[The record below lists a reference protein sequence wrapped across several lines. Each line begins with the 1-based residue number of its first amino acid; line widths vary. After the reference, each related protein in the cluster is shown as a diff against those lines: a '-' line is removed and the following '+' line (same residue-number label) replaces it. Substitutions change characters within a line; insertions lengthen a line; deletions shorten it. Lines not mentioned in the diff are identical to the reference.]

1 MSLPPDT
8 ISSLPPSDSF
18 KHDTT
23 TEYAVLRIR
32 PRKRGWVAIS
42 RALIDDPRLQFDTRA
57 VATWFR
63 SKPDGWHIRLVSLP
77 FLLQQR
83 AGPGERMG
91 RDRVRR
97 ILREL
102 EQAGYLV
109 RARSKTRDGRWTWHI
124 DFDDEPLAPTGGHL
138 TIDGSAVD
146 GSPVDGSAVDGSG
159 VHLHKTL
166 NQTRLDQLINKTTTT
181 TVGAAAS
188 NTTAGSSGSEYQY
201 PEILQGTA
209 FPSARRMLETCTP
222 DKRQSVLDEI
232 GAMHAVGKVRR
243 PLGLLKALIRE
254 AARGQFFP
262 NHSASNAPSPTT
274 KPRRGGEVS
283 DPLPSAQSSSRV
295 PKPVSDLGRE
305 TLARW
310 RKRMETEGN

>member
-1 MSLPPDT
+1 MERHFNPSGYTSLARRSTPRAACLYHLT
-8 ISSLPPSDSF
+8 RSLLQRLQYSF
-18 KHDTT
+18 KHDLTP
-23 TEYAVLRIR
+23 EHAVLRIK

-42 RALIDDPRLQFDTRA
+42 RALIDDPRLQYDTRA

-102 EQAGYLV
+102 EQAGYLI

-124 DFDDEPLAPTGGHL
+124 DFDDEPIAPPDGHS

-159 VHLHKTL
+159 VHLHNTL
-166 NQTRLDQLINKTTTT
+166 NQTRLDQLINTTTT
-181 TVGAAAS
+181 TTDGIAACDTTGA
-188 NTTAGSSGSEYQY
+188 SSVSEYRY
-201 PEILQGTA
+201 PVILQGTV
-209 FPSARRMLETCTP
+209 FPSARRMLDDLSP
-222 DKRQSVLDEI
+222 R
-232 GAMHAVGKVRR
+232 
-243 PLGLLKALIRE
+243 
-254 AARGQFFP
+254 
-262 NHSASNAPSPTT
+262 PTT
-274 KPRRGGEVS
+274 GGTGRDGCDACPRQGAQAIG
-283 DPLPSAQSSSRV
+283 LAQSPDSRSGQGTV
-295 PKPVSDLGRE
+295 LPQSFGIKLTESDDDTAQR
-305 TLARW
+305 R
-310 RKRMETEGN
+310 

>member
-1 MSLPPDT
+1 MPLPPDT

-23 TEYAVLRIR
+23 PEHAVLRIK

-124 DFDDEPLAPTGGHL
+124 DFDDEPRAPPDGHS
-138 TIDGSAVD
+138 TIDGSAVG
-146 GSPVDGSAVDGSG
+146 GSPVDGSAVAGSG
-159 VHLHKTL
+159 VHLHNTL
-166 NQTRLDQLINKTTTT
+166 NQTRLDQLINTTTT
-181 TVGAAAS
+181 TTGGIEAC
-188 NTTAGSSGSEYQY
+188 NTTRASSVSECRY
-201 PEILQGTA
+201 PKILQGGA
-209 FPSARRMLETCTP
+209 LPSARRMLDACPP
-222 DKRQSVLDEI
+222 DERQAVLDEI
-232 GAMHAVGKVRR
+232 AAMHALGKVRR

-254 AARGQFFP
+254 AAKGQFFP
-262 NHSASNAPSPTT
+262 NHSASSSPNPTT
-274 KPRRGGEVS
+274 TPRRDAEVS
-283 DPLPSAQSSSRV
+283 HSGPATQPAFRSPAPISKVGQ
-295 PKPVSDLGRE
+295 E

-310 RKRMETEGN
+310 RKQLKTGGD

>member
-8 ISSLPPSDSF
+8 ISSLPPSDPF

-23 TEYAVLRIR
+23 PEHAVLRIK

-124 DFDDEPLAPTGGHL
+124 DFDDEPIAPPDGHS

-166 NQTRLDQLINKTTTT
+166 NQTRLDQLINTTTT
-181 TVGAAAS
+181 TTDGIAACDTTEAS
-188 NTTAGSSGSEYQY
+188 SVSEYRY
-201 PEILQGTA
+201 PLILQGTA
-209 FPSARRMLETCTP
+209 FPSARRMLETCPP
-222 DKRQSVLDEI
+222 DQRQSVLDEI
-232 GAMHAVGKVRR
+232 GAMHALGKVRR

-262 NHSASNAPSPTT
+262 NHSASSAPNPTT
-274 KPRRGGEVS
+274 TPCRDAEVS
-283 DPLPSAQSSSRV
+283 HSRPGTQLAFRSPAPISKV
-295 PKPVSDLGRE
+295 GQE

-310 RKRMETEGN
+310 RKQLETGGD